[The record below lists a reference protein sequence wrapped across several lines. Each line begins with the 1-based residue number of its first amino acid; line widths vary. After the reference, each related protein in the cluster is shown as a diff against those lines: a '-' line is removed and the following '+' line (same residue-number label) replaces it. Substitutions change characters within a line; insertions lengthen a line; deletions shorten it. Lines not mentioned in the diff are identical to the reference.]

1 MSENSTVDKARYRL
15 EVYNTVLLAIAT
27 LVVAWCSYQGSL
39 WSGIQTF
46 RLAESNKYGRLAQQK
61 LIQSGQN
68 KAMEEAV
75 IIEFVNAAYTRDEG
89 KVNYI
94 LRGVRPQLAAILSA
108 WLQKR
113 PFQNSAAPKHPMVMP
128 EYESLMKGQVAES
141 EKMSRRGEEQ
151 FDLAQQ
157 ANLISDEYCFLNVLF
172 SAVMFLGAI
181 TTKLVRN
188 RTRIFL
194 SIVSLIMCVG
204 GLIVVFLQMPVAHK
218 G

>member
-1 MSENSTVDKARYRL
+1 MSENSIFDKNRYRL

-46 RLAESNKYGRLAQQK
+46 RLAESNKYGRLAQQT

-68 KAMEEAV
+68 KAMEEGF
-75 IIEFVNAAYTRDEG
+75 IIEFVNAAFHKDD
-89 KVNYI
+89 KKISYI
-94 LRGVRPQLAAILSA
+94 LRGVRPELATILSA
-108 WLQKR
+108 WMKMQ
-113 PFQNSAAPKHPMVMP
+113 PFENTAAPQHPMVMP
-128 EYESLMKGQVAES
+128 EYELLMRSRVEES
-141 EKMSRRGEEQ
+141 DTMNKKSTDL
-151 FDLAQQ
+151 FNLAQQ

-188 RTRIFL
+188 KTRIFL
-194 SIVSLIMCVG
+194 SIISLIMCIG